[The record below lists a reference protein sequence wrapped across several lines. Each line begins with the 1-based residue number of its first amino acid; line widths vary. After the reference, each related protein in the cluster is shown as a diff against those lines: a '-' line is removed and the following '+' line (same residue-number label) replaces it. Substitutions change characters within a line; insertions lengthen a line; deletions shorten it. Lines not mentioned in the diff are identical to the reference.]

1 MKRLT
6 TAKNNVDAIEQ
17 GLYGAKNFKNSV
29 AMLYHQNS
37 KLSKFDQLKFSW
49 SISGFFNPYITQR
62 AIQPYKAYPNTPR
75 ISLSPYK
82 DVPSPKINFFELIEQ
97 RQSSRVFEPG
107 HKLSLYEIFTLLH
120 YSYGISR
127 QEKVSEVDGTMS
139 YRYVPSP
146 GGLYPLELYILV
158 FDSHIPAGLYH
169 YRPDTSELECIRE
182 GHFMEEMRADIQAE
196 PYINLPNASGII
208 FTTGVFERV
217 MIKYG
222 ERGYRF
228 LLHESGFVAQMMS
241 LLNETL
247 GLGSCMVGGYDDEKL
262 NRFLKINGAFETLQN
277 VMIIGKK
284 KLNTECD
291 VKP

>member
-1 MKRLT
+1 MRRLT
-6 TAKNNVDAIEQ
+6 TDKENIDSIER
-17 GLYGAKNFKNSV
+17 GLYGVKNFKNSV
-29 AMLYHQNS
+29 ALLYHQNS
-37 KLSKFDQLKFSW
+37 KLSKFDQLKLST
-49 SISGFFNPYITQR
+49 SISGFFSPYITER

-75 ISLSPYK
+75 ISLSEYK
-82 DVPSPKINFFELIEQ
+82 DAPSPKINFFDLIEK
-97 RQSSRVFEPG
+97 RQSSRNFEKG
-107 HKLSLYEIFTLLH
+107 YKLSLYEIFTLLN

-127 QEKVSEVDGTMS
+127 NEAVAQVDGQMS

-146 GGLYPLELYILV
+146 GGLYPLELYILL

-169 YRPDTSELECIRE
+169 YRPDTSELECIKE
-182 GHFMEEMRADIQAE
+182 GNFMDEMRANIQAE
-196 PYINLPNASGII
+196 PYINLPTASGII
-208 FTTGVFERV
+208 FTTGIFERV

-228 LLHESGFVAQMMS
+228 MLHESGFVSQMLS

-291 VKP
+291 VKS